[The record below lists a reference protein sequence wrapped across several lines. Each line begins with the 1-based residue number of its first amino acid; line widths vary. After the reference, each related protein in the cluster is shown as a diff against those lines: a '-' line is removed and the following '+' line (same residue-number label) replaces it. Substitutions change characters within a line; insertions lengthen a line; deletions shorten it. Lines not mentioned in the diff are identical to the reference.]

1 MSELLP
7 REEICELKLTLT
19 KSQVALLERARE
31 VLAAAGSVPTDAE
44 IFMKALGDL
53 LTKRDPVRK
62 AERAAAKHGPK
73 GNDVGSR
80 TNTVENAVES
90 DDAAVP
96 PPAGDQTIA
105 AARQPKNTAGRYIPA
120 AVRHEVCLRDQRQC
134 NHVPPDGSLLTGKV

>member
-19 KSQVALLERARE
+19 KSQVA
-31 VLAAAGSVPTDAE
+31 
-44 IFMKALGDL
+44 L

-96 PPAGDQTIA
+96 LPAGDQTIA
-105 AARQPKNTAGRYIPA
+105 AARQRQNTAGRYIPA
-120 AVRHEVCLRDQRQC
+120 AERHQVCLRDQRQC
-134 NHVPPDGSLLTGKV
+134 NHVPLAGANLTGAV

>member
-1 MSELLP
+1 VSELLP

-19 KSQVALLERARE
+19 KSQVALL
-31 VLAAAGSVPTDAE
+31 
-44 IFMKALGDL
+44 
-53 LTKRDPVRK
+53 TKRDPVRK

-73 GNDVGSR
+73 GIVVVSR

-105 AARQPKNTAGRYIPA
+105 AARQRCSKARSRLVEPCRADHSCEHFRAHKT
-120 AVRHEVCLRDQRQC
+120 
-134 NHVPPDGSLLTGKV
+134 LLIK